1 MTAHTA
7 AGKLQGFAADA
18 PWYEAAFVAGI
29 TNALNV
35 AADGLAPPG
44 SGPLLEP
51 VEEER
56 AGAALREVFA
66 EIRDFHTCPDV
77 PLVFR
82 MLGREPG
89 YLAELWAAWREA
101 FTDNAL
107 PRRLKAS
114 LAFAVSLTTRSGF
127 GTAFHLDEMR
137 RLGVG
142 EPGVLEI
149 IATWG
154 CEAPSARTDF
164 ARASANAARASASRP
179 SMCRE
184 FPSALI
190 ATGSS
195 G

>member
-66 EIRDFHTCPDV
+66 EIRDFHACPDV

-82 MLGREPG
+82 MLGRDPG

-149 IATWG
+149 IGVTQMFSSYTKIADTLQLEPDMG
-154 CEAPSARTDF
+154 HIAPVDASPAPGG
-164 ARASANAARASASRP
+164 RA
-179 SMCRE
+179 
-184 FPSALI
+184 
-190 ATGSS
+190 G
-195 G
+195 